1 MWWIIIIGI
10 VVFIAV
16 KFFSDNN
23 KQANEVAKQGG
34 MRKKYS
40 TLVSYFLAGHQN
52 SRIIQEE
59 STFMRIGS
67 VSPGGSTFFDI
78 AQTFGN
84 VTIQWIAKSAFMG
97 NHKLEWTFNEF
108 MDQEEMIQRI
118 EHDVEV
124 YMSNVLNKYK

>member
-1 MWWIIIIGI
+1 
-10 VVFIAV
+10 
-16 KFFSDNN
+16 
-23 KQANEVAKQGG
+23 

-40 TLVSYFLAGHQN
+40 TLVSCFLSWHEN
-52 SRIIQEE
+52 CRIIQEE

-84 VTIQWIAKSAFMG
+84 VTIQWIAKSVIMG

-108 MDQEEMIQRI
+108 MDQEQMIQRI
-118 EHDVEV
+118 ERDVEA
-124 YMSNVLNKYK
+124 YMSNVINKYK